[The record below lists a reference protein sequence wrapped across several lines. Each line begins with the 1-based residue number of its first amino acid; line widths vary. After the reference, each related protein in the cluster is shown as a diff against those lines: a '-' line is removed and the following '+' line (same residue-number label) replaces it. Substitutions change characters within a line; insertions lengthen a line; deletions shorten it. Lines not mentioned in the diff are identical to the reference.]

1 MLVLK
6 ILNEFRKRQREKE
19 RMRIQTNQWERQ
31 CTWKACRPTEN
42 YVCVCVCVTKNT
54 KANNLARERKS
65 FMLSKYNFT
74 LFDFDGTLDRE
85 REQVHA
91 VNAIFFLLSLSSH
104 LIASVLSALS
114 ATDCL
119 CTVYTVHI
127 YCDCTMMFSLPLVLR
142 PYHVIPRLCLCFCVC
157 VCVRYITQCV
167 EERLHFKLA
176 KLFNYQHKWNEHTF
190 PEKSL
195 SQSAAPSGVCVMC
208 WDSKRTTSVNIL
220 ALLLPTFFFAKR
232 QTTTTLHESC
242 LTVY

>member
-1 MLVLK
+1 MICWCILLPLLKCNLIECADAFWCTKLYELWAICFAINLFMFMLVLK

-54 KANNLARERKS
+54 KANNLARERRS

-119 CTVYTVHI
+119 CTVYRLYTFTVIVLWCFH
-127 YCDCTMMFSLPLVLR
+127 CRLFS
-142 PYHVIPRLCLCFCVC
+142 
-157 VCVRYITQCV
+157 
-167 EERLHFKLA
+167 
-176 KLFNYQHKWNEHTF
+176 
-190 PEKSL
+190 
-195 SQSAAPSGVCVMC
+195 
-208 WDSKRTTSVNIL
+208 
-220 ALLLPTFFFAKR
+220 ALIM
-232 QTTTTLHESC
+232 
-242 LTVY
+242 